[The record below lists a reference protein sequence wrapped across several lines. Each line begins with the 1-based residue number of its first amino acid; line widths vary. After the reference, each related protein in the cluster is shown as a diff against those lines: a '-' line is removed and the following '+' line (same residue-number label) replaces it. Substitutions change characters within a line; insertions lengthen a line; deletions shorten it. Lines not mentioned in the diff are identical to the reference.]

1 VSHQTTSPALA
12 HSAARPVVTDNM
24 KYRVVAALEFLCSK
38 THWLVH
44 RRPFIYVIPPC
55 GLTLLSIRLDDRWN
69 TGYWKDR
76 RRG

>member
-1 VSHQTTSPALA
+1 
-12 HSAARPVVTDNM
+12 M